1 MHTVGWFLCEFK
13 RQACIWRHFTGVGS
27 SINRGVPRFCSGSLW
42 EQARISDGRRCSSSA
57 HRSSSQSLSMST
69 PDHSKTPTRE
79 DVHKSCKS
87 LEAIVNLLNV
97 YCEAASAIVLLQKKL
112 IKAIRDAVS
121 TKASPAVA
129 GEPSLLWA
137 LCTIS
142 FKSWQTAPLLLWR
155 PSSK

>member
-1 MHTVGWFLCEFK
+1 
-13 RQACIWRHFTGVGS
+13 
-27 SINRGVPRFCSGSLW
+27 
-42 EQARISDGRRCSSSA
+42 
-57 HRSSSQSLSMST
+57 MST

-87 LEAIVNLLNV
+87 LETVVNLLNV
-97 YCEAASAIVLLQKKL
+97 YCEATSAMVLLQKKL
-112 IKAIRDAVS
+112 VKAIRDTVS

-129 GEPSLLWA
+129 SKPSLLWVIR
-137 LCTIS
+137 TIS